1 MLKNK
6 LLVTTALVS
15 AMFAGSAAVAEI
27 KMSGGAEFS
36 YLHYNDAT
44 AGVDNNPD
52 GAAIGRE
59 AVVNFSAGGDLT
71 GLPGTKW
78 FWSGGVEDTAN
89 TFQTMEMGITNGKV
103 SFILGSDTSH
113 GIEAVK
119 GIVPTAVKRVDDIG
133 GSSDNDNS
141 GTDNT
146 ASGIFG
152 PVVHDNTSSEAFV
165 ALRGVTPMGTISIA
179 HTPNI
184 TEDNTVSEDS
194 GPGQLS
200 KRSGSSISFSGNF
213 GVDGLTVRAG
223 MLKNEASATGQD
235 EEEGLIYGAAYNFG
249 KFAIGASRTVNN
261 EDVAEASSVEMIAD
275 DFGLTFNA
283 TDELSVGLGYR
294 SATRTEDGAVD
305 VDLEVTHLQVGYSL
319 GAIAL
324 NYIYASSDNAS
335 FINNRDVTLHRVG
348 ARVSFYFSYNKN

>member
-27 KMSGGAEFS
+27 KMKGGAEFT

-44 AGVDNNPD
+44 AGVDSNPN
-52 GAAIGRE
+52 GAFIGRE
-59 AVVNFSAGGDLT
+59 AVVNLSAGGDLA

-78 FWSGGVEDTAN
+78 FWSGDLEDTGSVFA
-89 TFQTMEMGITNGKV
+89 TQEMGITSGKV
-103 SFILGSDTSH
+103 SLILGSDTSH

-133 GSSDNDNS
+133 GSSDSDLQ
-141 GTDNT
+141 T
-146 ASGIFG
+146 ADVATGIFG
-152 PVVHDNTSSEAFV
+152 PVVHDNTSDEAFV

-184 TEDNTVSEDS
+184 AATNALSEDS
-194 GPGQLS
+194 GPGQAA
-200 KRSGSSISFSGNF
+200 KRSGTSISFSGNL

-223 MLKNEASATGQD
+223 MLRNSTATAAND

-249 KFAIGASRTVNN
+249 KFALGASRTTNN
-261 EDVAEASSVEMIAD
+261 EDVVSTASVEIVAD
-275 DFGLTFNA
+275 DFGLTFNP
-283 TDELSVGLGYR
+283 TDQLSVGLGYR
-294 SATRTEDGAVD
+294 SATRTVDGATAD
-305 VDLEVTHLQVGYSL
+305 VDLEVTHAQVGYSL

-348 ARVSFYFSYNKN
+348 AKLSF

>member
-27 KMSGGAEFS
+27 KMKGGAEFT

-52 GAAIGRE
+52 GAVIGRE
-59 AVVNFSAGGDLT
+59 AVVSLSATGDLS

-78 FWSGGVEDTAN
+78 FWSGDLEDGGNVFAT
-89 TFQTMEMGITNGKV
+89 QEMGITSGNV
-103 SFILGSDTSH
+103 SFILGSDTGH

-133 GSSDNDNS
+133 GSNDNDNS
-141 GTDNT
+141 ATANT

-152 PVVHDNTSSEAFV
+152 PVVHDNTSGEAFV

-184 TEDNTVSEDS
+184 GASNAISEDA
-194 GPGQLS
+194 GPGSPS
-200 KRSGSSISFSGNF
+200 KRSGTSISFSGNL

-223 MLKNEASATGQD
+223 MLRNEAAVTAND
-235 EEEGLIYGAAYNFG
+235 AEEGLIYGAAYNFG
-249 KFAIGASRTVNN
+249 QFAIGASRTTNN
-261 EDVAEASSVEMIAD
+261 EDVVSTASVEIVAD
-275 DFGLTFNA
+275 DFGLTFNP
-283 TDELSVGLGYR
+283 TDQLSVGLGYR
-294 SATRTEDGAVD
+294 SATRTIDGTGAD
-305 VDLEVTHLQVGYSL
+305 VDLEVIHAQVGYSL

-348 ARVSFYFSYNKN
+348 AKLSF